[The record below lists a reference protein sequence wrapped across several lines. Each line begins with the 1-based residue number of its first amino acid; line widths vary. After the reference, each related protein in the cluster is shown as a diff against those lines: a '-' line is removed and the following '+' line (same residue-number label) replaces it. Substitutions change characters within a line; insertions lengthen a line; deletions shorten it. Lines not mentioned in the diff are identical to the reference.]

1 MEKQGNNNNLY
12 AYDVVKVDSVRAQ
25 MPWSV
30 DPKWFKRV
38 KVSPSATIKMM
49 MHGQSGVDK
58 GIKKNGKPVEVMGI
72 LIGRPDT
79 EDPHALI
86 ISDAYALP
94 IEGFETSV
102 VADNIEVQN
111 FQIQLGDMVELTRL
125 EQFCGWYHTHPFDV
139 DVNSHCFFSNTDI
152 STQLNWQMSEDR
164 NGNPFLGIVI
174 DPLRSLAKGRPE
186 MAAFRAY
193 PPGFAPPLNETP
205 DGTFCAD
212 KKTNEEKWGA
222 SWSSYYKME
231 MDYFMSPLAQST
243 LGILKN
249 NFLWQNSFTSTP
261 MLEPDHQQRLA
272 ERVGAVAKQLD
283 SVGLNSM
290 RSMGGE
296 EAMAGGSGGDAPQ
309 REEGISKIAQTG
321 GELAAEQCKGCAAQ
335 LAKLKMFGQA
345 WKHMRHSTSTS
356 SSSISSSSLAQGAP
370 ASAPASASASTS
382 ASASV
387 SAPSPTVEADA
398 ATAPS
403 MQTE

>member
-1 MEKQGNNNNLY
+1 MRRHEVCLGPVLDSKMSQPSSQAGSASHHPAQSSSAELTNQSYLY
-12 AYDVVKVDSVRAQ
+12 AFDAAKIEAVRTQ
-25 MPWSV
+25 MAWQT
-30 DPKWFKRV
+30 DPKWFRRC

-58 GIKKNGKPVEVMGI
+58 GIKKSGKPVEVMGI
-72 LIGRPDT
+72 VIGRPDT
-79 EDPHALI
+79 EDPHSLI

-102 VADNIEVQN
+102 VADNIDVQN
-111 FQIQLGDMVELTRL
+111 FQIQLGEMVELTRL

-164 NGNPFLGIVI
+164 NGNPFVGIVI

-212 KKTNEEKWGA
+212 KRINEEKWGA

-261 MLEPDHQQRLA
+261 MLEPEHQQRLA

-283 SVGLNSM
+283 SVGLGGKTWGLGG
-290 RSMGGE
+290 GGE
-296 EAMAGGSGGDAPQ
+296 EAGMTAGPDVPQ
-309 REEGISKIAQTG
+309 REDVISKIAQSG
-321 GELAAEQCKGCAAQ
+321 GELAVEQCKGCAAQ
-335 LAKLKMFGQA
+335 LAKLRMFGCA
-345 WKHMRHSTSTS
+345 WKNLQR
-356 SSSISSSSLAQGAP
+356 GREP
-370 ASAPASASASTS
+370 P
-382 ASASV
+382 
-387 SAPSPTVEADA
+387 P
-398 ATAPS
+398 

>member
-1 MEKQGNNNNLY
+1 MAQGNNSNLY
-12 AYDVVKVDSVRAQ
+12 AFDVAKVESVRAQ
-25 MPWSV
+25 MPWAA

-111 FQIQLGDMVELTRL
+111 FQIQLGEMVELTRL

-296 EAMAGGSGGDAPQ
+296 EAMTAGADAPQ
-309 REEGISKIAQTG
+309 REDGISKIAQTG
-321 GELAAEQCKGCAAQ
+321 GELAGEQCKGCAAQ
-335 LAKLKMFGQA
+335 LAKLKMFGQS
-345 WKHMRHSTSTS
+345 WKHIRHSSTS
-356 SSSISSSSLAQGAP
+356 ASSSGSSSAPPLDSASASAPASSTP
-370 ASAPASASASTS
+370 ASAPAL
-382 ASASV
+382 
-387 SAPSPTVEADA
+387 VETEPA
-398 ATAPS
+398 AI